1 MNWHK
6 NLVEKS
12 LKSFGMSSYQG
23 MWSAFIKG
31 VLITCILFYFI
42 DYNKNSDDNKIKF
55 EIEYSEKFQEDG
67 FDGRL
72 LLMISNDNRAEP
84 RFQINDS
91 HNTQMIFG
99 VDVESWDAN
108 QKVVIDSEAI
118 GYPIK
123 STKEIQEGE
132 YYVQAFLH
140 KYETFNLSTGY
151 SVKLPM
157 DQGEGQKWNISP
169 KNLYSTPKKIKIKNS
184 ATISISL
191 DNEIPPIEP
200 AEDTEFIKHVKIKSE
215 MLSKFWGRDMYLQAN
230 VLVPH
235 GFNQKSNTRYPLMI
249 FHGHFPNTFRGFRTE
264 PPTAPEEDTI
274 YNSRFGITG
283 YQYIQEKEAYD
294 LYKNWISDDFP
305 RFLAIEIQ
313 HQNPY
318 YDDSYAVNSANIGP
332 YGDAI
337 TYELIPHVEK
347 LFNGVGEPWGRFLY
361 GGSTGGWESLAAQVF
376 YPKEYNGCFAACPD
390 PIDFRAFTVVNI
402 YEDDNAYYHEGSFRK
417 TLRAGMR
424 DGKGIIKNHLIQI
437 NQRESVLGSKGRSG
451 DQWDIWQ
458 AVYSPSG
465 EDGYPKP
472 IWDRETGKIDKDVAK
487 YWKEN
492 YDLSYIMKRDW
503 DKIGKDLE
511 GKIHIY
517 CGDMDNYYL
526 NNAVVL
532 TEEFLESTTD
542 PYYNGEVDYGDMAEH
557 CWNGDHENPNH
568 ISRLRYNTMYIP
580 KIKERLRKTAPKN
593 HNLENWGF

>member
-1 MNWHK
+1 MK
-6 NLVEKS
+6 NKTLNYFNS
-12 LKSFGMSSYQG
+12 NSYERSYIL
-23 MWSAFIKG
+23 SAKRILI
-31 VLITCILFYFI
+31 VLISFILFYCSEKKN
-42 DYNKNSDDNKIKF
+42 YNKTKF
-55 EIEYSEKFQEDG
+55 EITYPEKFSENG
-67 FDGRL
+67 YDGRL
-72 LLMISNDNRAEP
+72 LLMISNNNNAEP

-91 HNTQMIFG
+91 HHTQIIFG
-99 VDVESWDAN
+99 IDVESWKSGET
-108 QKVVIDSEAI
+108 QIFDSNVY

-123 STKEIQEGE
+123 SIGNLKEGE

-151 SVKLPM
+151 KVKLPK

-169 KNLYSTPKKIKIKNS
+169 KNLYSTPKKVKISKSGTIKI
-184 ATISISL
+184 SL
-191 DNEIPPIEP
+191 ENEISPIEP
-200 AEDTEFIKHVKIKSE
+200 IKDSKYIKHVKIKSE
-215 MLSKFWGRDMYLQAN
+215 MLSKFWGRDMFLQAN

-235 GFNQKSNTRYPLMI
+235 NFNKNSKVKYPLMI

-264 PPTAPEEDTI
+264 PPAAPKKDTI

-283 YQYIQEKEAYD
+283 YKYIQEKEAYD

-305 RFLAIEIQ
+305 RFIAIEIQ

-318 YDDSYAVNSANIGP
+318 YDDSYAVNSANLGP

-337 TYELIPHVEK
+337 TYELIPHVEN
-347 LFNGVGEPWGRFLY
+347 LFNGVGEGWGRFLY
-361 GGSTGGWESLAAQVF
+361 GGSTGGWEALAVQVF
-376 YPKEYNGCFAACPD
+376 YPSEYNGCFAACPD

-402 YEDDNAYYHEGSFRK
+402 YEDENAYYHKSDYKK

-424 DGKGIIKNHLIQI
+424 DGKGIIKSHLIDM
-437 NQRESVLGSKGRSG
+437 NHREMVLGSKGRSG

-458 AVYSPSG
+458 AVFSPAG
-465 EDGYPKP
+465 DDGYPKP
-472 IWDRETGKIDKDVAK
+472 IWDKKTGKIDKYVAE

-492 YDLSYIMKRDW
+492 YDLSYILERDW
-503 DKIGKDLE
+503 NKIGNDLI
-511 GKIHIY
+511 GKLHIY

-532 TEEFLESTTD
+532 TEEFLESTKN
-542 PYYNGEVDYGDMAEH
+542 PYYEGEVDYGNLAEH

-568 ISRLRYNTMYIP
+568 ISRLRYNTMYLP
-580 KIKERLRKTAPKN
+580 KIKERLKKTAPKN
-593 HNLENWGF
+593 HNLINWDI

>member
-1 MNWHK
+1 MNWYK
-6 NLVEKS
+6 NLVDKKFKFFS
-12 LKSFGMSSYQG
+12 
-23 MWSAFIKG
+23 FIKG
-31 VLITCILFYFI
+31 IIFTSILFLCI
-42 DYNKNSDDNKIKF
+42 DYYNGNDDNKIKF
-55 EIEYSEKFQEDG
+55 EIDYSNEFQDDG
-67 FDGRL
+67 FDGRV
-72 LLMISNDNRAEP
+72 LLMISNNNNAEP
-84 RFQINDS
+84 RFQINDN

-99 VDVESWDAN
+99 IDVDSWNANEKIIIDA
-108 QKVVIDSEAI
+108 EAF
-118 GYPIK
+118 GYPVK
-123 STKEIQEGE
+123 SINDIEEGE
-132 YYVQAFLH
+132 YYVQALLH

-151 SVKLPM
+151 TVKLPK

-169 KNLYSTPKKIKIKNS
+169 KNLYSTPKKIKIKKS
-184 ATISISL
+184 QTIHITL

-200 AEDTEFIKHVKIKSE
+200 AKDTEYIKHIKIKSE
-215 MLSKFWGRDMYLQAN
+215 MLSEFWGRDMYLQAN

-235 GFNQKSNTRYPLMI
+235 GFDKKSKTRYPLMI
-249 FHGHFPNTFRGFRTE
+249 FHGHFPYTFRGFRTTQ
-264 PPTAPEEDTI
+264 PSAPEEDTI

-283 YQYIQEKEAYD
+283 YKYIQEKEAHD
-294 LYKNWISDDFP
+294 LYNNWISNDFP

-347 LFNGVGEPWGRFLY
+347 LFNGVGEAWGRFLY
-361 GGSTGGWESLAAQVF
+361 GGSTGGWESLAAQVL

-390 PIDFRAFTVVNI
+390 PIDFRAFTVVNL
-402 YEDDNAYYHEGSFRK
+402 YEDDNAYYHEGSNRK

-437 NQRESVLGSKGRSG
+437 NQRESALGSKGRSG

-472 IWDRETGKIDKDVAK
+472 IWDRETGKIDKEVAE

-511 GKIHIY
+511 GKINIY

-557 CWNGDHENPNH
+557 CWNGDQENPNH

-580 KIKERLRKTAPKN
+580 KIRDRLKKTAPKN
-593 HNLENWGF
+593 NNLKNWGI

>member
-1 MNWHK
+1 MNWHR
-6 NLVEKS
+6 NLVEKK
-12 LKSFGMSSYQG
+12 LKSFGLSSYQG
-23 MWSAFIKG
+23 MWLAFVKG
-31 VLITCILFYFI
+31 IVVTYILFLGI
-42 DYNKNSDDNKIKF
+42 DYLKKNNTDNLKF
-55 EIEYSEKFQEDG
+55 EIDYSNEFQDSG
-67 FDGRL
+67 YDGRV
-72 LLMISNDNRAEP
+72 LLMISDNNKAEP

-99 VDVESWDAN
+99 IDVESWNANEKITIDA
-108 QKVVIDSEAI
+108 EAI

-123 STKEIQEGE
+123 SINEIVEGE

-140 KYETFNLSTGY
+140 KYETFNLSTGHT
-151 SVKLPM
+151 VKLPM

-169 KNLYSTPKKIKIKNS
+169 KNLYSTPKKI
-184 ATISISL
+184 TISKSSTINITL

-200 AEDTEFIKHVKIKSE
+200 AKDSEFIKHVRIKSD

-235 GFNQKSNTRYPLMI
+235 GFDKESRTRYPLMI
-249 FHGHFPNTFRGFRTE
+249 FHGHFPNTFRGFRTTA
-264 PPTAPEEDTI
+264 PTAPKEDTI

-283 YQYIQEKEAYD
+283 YKYIQEKEAFD
-294 LYKNWISDDFP
+294 LYKKWISDDFP

-318 YDDSYAVNSANIGP
+318 YDDSYAVNSENIGP

-347 LFNGVGEPWGRFLY
+347 LFNGVGKPWGRFLY
-361 GGSTGGWESLAAQVF
+361 GGSTGGWESLAAQVM

-402 YEDDNAYYHEGSFRK
+402 YEDDNAYYHEGSHRK

-472 IWDRETGKIDKDVAK
+472 IWDRKSGKIDREVAQ

-492 YDLSYIMKRDW
+492 YDLSYIMRRDW
-503 DKIGKDLE
+503 NKIGKDLE

-532 TEEFLESTTD
+532 TEEFLESTTE

-580 KIKERLRKTAPKN
+580 KIRDRLKKTAPKN
-593 HNLENWGF
+593 HNLKNWGI

>member
-1 MNWHK
+1 MK
-6 NLVEKS
+6 NKTLNYFNS
-12 LKSFGMSSYQG
+12 NSYER
-23 MWSAFIKG
+23 SYILSVKRILI
-31 VLITCILFYFI
+31 VLISFILFYCSEKKN
-42 DYNKNSDDNKIKF
+42 YNKTKF
-55 EIEYSEKFQEDG
+55 EITYPEKFSENG
-67 FDGRL
+67 YDGRL
-72 LLMISNDNRAEP
+72 LLMISNNNNAEP

-91 HNTQMIFG
+91 HNTQIIFG
-99 VDVESWDAN
+99 IDVESWKSGET
-108 QKVVIDSEAI
+108 QIFDSNVY

-123 STKEIQEGE
+123 SIGNLKEGE

-151 SVKLPM
+151 KVKLPK

-169 KNLYSTPKKIKIKNS
+169 KNLYSTPKKVKISKSGTIKL
-184 ATISISL
+184 SL
-191 DNEIPPIEP
+191 ENEISPIEP
-200 AEDTEFIKHVKIKSE
+200 IKDSKYIKHVKIKSE
-215 MLSKFWGRDMYLQAN
+215 MLSKFWGRDMFLQAN

-235 GFNQKSNTRYPLMI
+235 NFNKNSKVKYPLMI

-264 PPTAPEEDTI
+264 PPAAPKKDTI

-283 YQYIQEKEAYD
+283 YKYIQEKEAYD

-305 RFLAIEIQ
+305 RFIAIEIQ

-318 YDDSYAVNSANIGP
+318 YDDSYAVNSANLGP

-337 TYELIPHVEK
+337 TYELIPHVEN
-347 LFNGVGEPWGRFLY
+347 LFNGVGEGWGRFLY
-361 GGSTGGWESLAAQVF
+361 GGSTGGWEALAVQVF
-376 YPKEYNGCFAACPD
+376 YPSEYNGCFAACPD

-402 YEDDNAYYHEGSFRK
+402 YEDENAYYHKSDYKK

-424 DGKGIIKNHLIQI
+424 DGKGIIKSHLIDM
-437 NQRESVLGSKGRSG
+437 NHREMVLGSKGRSG

-458 AVYSPSG
+458 AVFSPAG
-465 EDGYPKP
+465 DDGYPKP
-472 IWDRETGKIDKDVAK
+472 IWDKKTGKIDKYVAE

-492 YDLSYIMKRDW
+492 YDLSYILERDW
-503 DKIGKDLE
+503 NKIGNDLI
-511 GKIHIY
+511 GKLHIY

-532 TEEFLESTTD
+532 TEEFLESTKN
-542 PYYNGEVDYGDMAEH
+542 PYYEGEVDYGNLAEH

-568 ISRLRYNTMYIP
+568 ISRLRYNTMYLP
-580 KIKERLRKTAPKN
+580 KIKERLKKTAPKN
-593 HNLENWGF
+593 HNLINWGI

>member
-1 MNWHK
+1 MNWYN
-6 NLVEKS
+6 NLFDKKKFKFFS
-12 LKSFGMSSYQG
+12 
-23 MWSAFIKG
+23 FIKG
-31 VLITCILFYFI
+31 IIFTSILFLCI
-42 DYNKNSDDNKIKF
+42 DYYKSNGDNKIKF
-55 EIEYSEKFQEDG
+55 EIDYSNEFQVDG
-67 FDGRL
+67 FDGRV
-72 LLMISNDNRAEP
+72 LLMISNNNNAEP
-84 RFQINDS
+84 RFQINDN

-99 VDVESWDAN
+99 IDVDSWNANEKIIIDA
-108 QKVVIDSEAI
+108 EAF

-123 STKEIQEGE
+123 SINDIEEGE
-132 YYVQAFLH
+132 YYVQALLH

-151 SVKLPM
+151 TVKLPK

-169 KNLYSTPKKIKIKNS
+169 KNLYSTPKKIKIKKS
-184 ATISISL
+184 QTIHITL

-200 AEDTEFIKHVKIKSE
+200 AKDTEYIKHVKIKSE

-235 GFNQKSNTRYPLMI
+235 GFDKKSKTRYPLMI
-249 FHGHFPNTFRGFRTE
+249 FHGHFPYTFRGFRTT

-283 YQYIQEKEAYD
+283 YKYIQEKEAYD
-294 LYKNWISDDFP
+294 LYNNWISNDFP

-347 LFNGVGEPWGRFLY
+347 LFNGVGEAWGRFLY
-361 GGSTGGWESLAAQVF
+361 GGSTGGWESLAAQVL

-390 PIDFRAFTVVNI
+390 PIDFRAFTVVNL
-402 YEDDNAYYHEGSFRK
+402 YEDDNAYYHEGSNRK

-437 NQRESVLGSKGRSG
+437 NQRESALGSKGRSG

-472 IWDRETGKIDKDVAK
+472 IWDRETGKIDKEVAE

-511 GKIHIY
+511 GKINIY

-557 CWNGDHENPNH
+557 CWNGDQENPNH

-580 KIKERLRKTAPKN
+580 KIRDRLKKTAPKN
-593 HNLENWGF
+593 NNLKNWGI

>member
-12 LKSFGMSSYQG
+12 LKSLGMSSYQG

-31 VLITCILFYFI
+31 VAITCILFYFI
-42 DYNKNSDDNKIKF
+42 NYNRNSDDNKIKF

-72 LLMISNDNRAEP
+72 LLMISNNNRAEP

-108 QKVVIDSEAI
+108 KKIVIDSEAI

-123 STKEIQEGE
+123 SIKEIQEGE

-151 SVKLPM
+151 TVKLPM

-184 ATISISL
+184 STISISL

-200 AEDTEFIKHVKIKSE
+200 ERDTEFIKHVKIRSK
-215 MLSKFWGRDMYLQAN
+215 MLSEFWGRDMYLQAN

-235 GFNQKSNTRYPLMI
+235 GFDEKSNTRYPLMI
-249 FHGHFPNTFRGFRTE
+249 FHGHFPNTFRGFRTV
-264 PPTAPEEDTI
+264 PPTAPEKDTI

-283 YQYIQEKEAYD
+283 YKYIQEKEAYD
-294 LYKNWISDDFP
+294 LYKNWISNDFP

-361 GGSTGGWESLAAQVF
+361 GGSTGGWESLAAQVL

-417 TLRAGMR
+417 TFRAGMR

-437 NQRESVLGSKGRSG
+437 NKRESVLGSKGRSG

-472 IWDRETGKIDKDVAK
+472 IWDRETGKIDKDVAN

-580 KIKERLRKTAPKN
+580 KIKKRLRKTAPKN
-593 HNLENWGF
+593 HNLENWGI

>member
-12 LKSFGMSSYQG
+12 LKSLGMSSYQG

-31 VLITCILFYFI
+31 VVITCILFYFI
-42 DYNKNSDDNKIKF
+42 DFNKNSDDNKIKF

-72 LLMISNDNRAEP
+72 LLMISNNNSAEP

-108 QKVVIDSEAI
+108 KKIVIDSEAI

-151 SVKLPM
+151 TVKLPK

-169 KNLYSTPKKIKIKNS
+169 KNLYSTPRKIKIKNS
-184 ATISISL
+184 STISISL

-200 AEDTEFIKHVKIKSE
+200 ARDTDFIKHVKIRSE

-235 GFNQKSNTRYPLMI
+235 GFDEKSNTRYPLMI
-249 FHGHFPNTFRGFRTE
+249 FHGHFPNTFRGFRTV
-264 PPTAPEEDTI
+264 PPTAPEKDTI

-294 LYKNWISDDFP
+294 LYKNWISNDFP

-337 TYELIPHVEK
+337 TYELLPHVEK

-361 GGSTGGWESLAAQVF
+361 GGSTGGWESLAAQVL

-437 NQRESVLGSKGRSG
+437 NKRESVLGSKGRSG

-472 IWDRETGKIDKDVAK
+472 IWDRETGKIDKDVAN

-593 HNLENWGF
+593 HNLENWGI